1 MRIIRDLAR
10 SRNDSIKLRAA
21 ELLLELK
28 REAAKVKA
36 PAKKNNWID
45 RLTPEQLDQLLDLI
59 ALGRSQKLRPS
70 SHEDTDPAIYQ
81 PIPDA
86 KEYPSEKPEPVFL
99 EPEDR
104 AVEPVIEPDEPEDD
118 SYLDEVSPNGETWR
132 TRGDYW
138 EFHEEVSD
146 EENEEEEPQA

>member
-1 MRIIRDLAR
+1 M
-10 SRNDSIKLRAA
+10 
-21 ELLLELK
+21 
-28 REAAKVKA
+28 
-36 PAKKNNWID
+36 
-45 RLTPEQLDQLLDLI
+45 
-59 ALGRSQKLRPS
+59 
-70 SHEDTDPAIYQ
+70 
-81 PIPDA
+81 
-86 KEYPSEKPEPVFL
+86 FL

-138 EFHEEVSD
+138 EFREEVSD